1 MLYQYRVRANESA
14 NAFQKGMETKVRTAD
29 RIANLPPYLFAEI
42 DRKKE
47 AKQAQGIDVI
57 SLGIGDP
64 DQPTPDNII
73 DEMSTA
79 IRNPKNHQYPSYF
92 GAKHY
97 REACAEW
104 MDRRFGVSVD
114 ANEEVVAL
122 IGSKEGIAHLF
133 LAFVDP
139 GDYTLVPG
147 CGYPVYHTGGILAGG
162 KSHFMPMT
170 EENDFLADFES
181 TPPEVLAKA
190 KMMFLSYPNN
200 PTSAIATPEYFDR
213 AIAFAKEH
221 DILIIHDNAY
231 SEIGFDGYKPPSFLE
246 RPGAK
251 DVAIELFSCSKS
263 YNMTGWRVAF
273 AAGNSKA
280 IKALGTVKSNIDSGV
295 FTAVQDAA
303 IEAML
308 GPQDITEQLS
318 ALYQRRRDMVIDALA
333 NIGMKAR
340 TPKGTIYVWAQV
352 PEGYTSAGF
361 AEKVLEEANVIVA
374 PGNAYGPSGEGY
386 IRISLATPDDRLA
399 EAIERIKDSL

>member
-1 MLYQYRVRANESA
+1 
-14 NAFQKGMETKVRTAD
+14 VRTAQ
-29 RIANLPPYLFAEI
+29 RIAELPPYLFAEI

-64 DQPTPDNII
+64 DTPTPDRIV
-73 DEMSTA
+73 DEMAAA
-79 IRNPKNHQYPSYF
+79 IRNPANHQYPSYY
-92 GAKHY
+92 GAKRY
-97 REACAEW
+97 RDACSAW
-104 MDRRFGVSVD
+104 MDRRFGVKVD
-114 ANEEVVAL
+114 PNDETVAL
-122 IGSKEGIAHLF
+122 IGSKEGIAHIF

-147 CGYPVYHTGGILAGG
+147 CGYPVYHTGGILSGG
-162 KSHFMPMT
+162 LTHWMPMT
-170 EENDFLADFES
+170 EENGFLADFES
-181 TPPEVLAKA
+181 TPADVLAKA

-200 PTSAIATPEYFDR
+200 PTAAIATPEYFDR
-213 AIAFAKEH
+213 AIEFAREH
-221 DILIIHDNAY
+221 DLLIIHDNAY

-273 AAGNSKA
+273 AAGNAAA

-308 GPQDITEQLS
+308 GPQEVDELS
-318 ALYQRRRDMVIDALA
+318 ALYQRRRDLVMPALDR
-333 NIGMKAR
+333 IGLKAL
-340 TPKGTIYVWAQV
+340 TPKGTIYVWARV
-352 PEGYTSAGF
+352 PDGYSSAGF

-374 PGNAYGPSGEGY
+374 PGNSYGPSGEGY
-386 IRISLATPDDRLA
+386 IRISLATPDDRLE
-399 EAIERIKDSL
+399 EAITRIEATL

>member
-1 MLYQYRVRANESA
+1 M
-14 NAFQKGMETKVRTAD
+14 RTAQ
-29 RIANLPPYLFAEI
+29 RIAELPPYLFAEI

-64 DQPTPDNII
+64 DTPTPDRIV
-73 DEMSTA
+73 DAMAEA
-79 IRNPKNHQYPSYF
+79 IRNPSNHQYPSYY
-92 GAKHY
+92 GAKRY
-97 REACAEW
+97 REACAQW
-104 MDRRFGVSVD
+104 MDRRFGVKVD
-114 ANEEVVAL
+114 PDDETLAL
-122 IGSKEGIAHLF
+122 IGSKEGIAHIF

-147 CGYPVYHTGGILAGG
+147 CGYPVYHTGGILSGG
-162 KSHFMPMT
+162 LTHWMPMT
-170 EENDFLADFES
+170 EENGFLADFEA
-181 TPPEVLAKA
+181 TPADVLAKA

-213 AIAFAKEH
+213 AIEFAREH
-221 DILIIHDNAY
+221 DILIVHDNAY

-251 DVAIELFSCSKS
+251 DVAIELFSCSKA

-273 AAGNSKA
+273 ATGNAAA

-308 GPQDITEQLS
+308 GPQEVEKLS
-318 ALYQRRRDMVIDALA
+318 ALYQRRRDLVMPAL
-333 NIGMKAR
+333 NKIGLKAL
-340 TPKGTIYVWAQV
+340 TPKGTIYVWARV
-352 PEGYTSAGF
+352 PEGYTSADF
-361 AEKVLEEANVIVA
+361 ATKVLEEANVIVA
-374 PGNAYGPSGEGY
+374 PGNSYGPSGEGY
-386 IRISLATPDDRLA
+386 IRISLATPDDRLE
-399 EAIERIKDSL
+399 EAIARIEATL

>member
-1 MLYQYRVRANESA
+1 
-14 NAFQKGMETKVRTAD
+14 VRTAQ
-29 RIANLPPYLFAEI
+29 RIAELPPYLFAEI

-64 DQPTPDNII
+64 DTPTPDRIV
-73 DEMSTA
+73 DEMAAA
-79 IRNPKNHQYPSYF
+79 IRNPANHQYPSYY
-92 GAKHY
+92 GAKRY
-97 REACAEW
+97 RDACSQW
-104 MDRRFGVSVD
+104 MDRRFGVKVD
-114 ANEEVVAL
+114 PDDETVAL
-122 IGSKEGIAHLF
+122 IGSKEGIAHIF

-147 CGYPVYHTGGILAGG
+147 CGYPVYHTGGILSGG
-162 KSHFMPMT
+162 LTHWMPMT
-170 EENDFLADFES
+170 EENSFLADFES
-181 TPPEVLAKA
+181 TPADVLAKA

-200 PTSAIATPEYFDR
+200 PTSAIATSEYFDR
-213 AIAFAKEH
+213 AIEFAREH
-221 DILIIHDNAY
+221 DLLIIHDNAY

-273 AAGNSKA
+273 AAGNAAA

-308 GPQDITEQLS
+308 GPQEVDELS
-318 ALYQRRRDMVIDALA
+318 SLYQRRRDLVMPALDR
-333 NIGMKAR
+333 IGLKAL
-340 TPKGTIYVWAQV
+340 TPKGTIYVWARV
-352 PEGYTSAGF
+352 PEGYSSAGF

-374 PGNAYGPSGEGY
+374 PGNSYGPSGEGY
-386 IRISLATPDDRLA
+386 IRISLATPDERLE
-399 EAIERIKDSL
+399 EAIARIEATL